1 MLPQFRKQENES
13 LRSQP
18 PTPSYSAGIGSS
30 SPSSLGARPSS
41 GFRPGG
47 PSTASVIGPDLV
59 IHGNLSSKGEVQIDG
74 EVQGDVNCTHVIVGE
89 NARVTGGIVAEECV
103 IRGHLLG
110 TVRGRRVLLQS
121 TSHVEGDIYHQTMAI
136 EQGAFFEGKSRR
148 TDDPL
153 AGIAL
158 PAGEPA
164 RESATPP
171 PVAATADQQS
181 GNETPA
187 ASAPSATT
195 PPPIT
200 SVS

>member
-1 MLPQFRKQENES
+1 MLPQFRKPETDNS
-13 LRSQP
+13 RSQSAMP
-18 PTPSYSAGIGSS
+18 NLSAPLSPT
-30 SPSSLGARPSS
+30 PSSLGARP
-41 GFRPGG
+41 FRPGG

-59 IHGNLSSKGEVQIDG
+59 ITGNLTSKGEVQIEG
-74 EVQGDVNCTHVIVGE
+74 EVQGDIHGTHIIIGE
-89 NARVTGGIVAEECV
+89 RARVTGAVVAEECV

-158 PAGEPA
+158 PARAIESEPA
-164 RESATPP
+164 PAAEASSGLPSSPPPLATP
-171 PVAATADQQS
+171 
-181 GNETPA
+181 
-187 ASAPSATT
+187 
-195 PPPIT
+195 
-200 SVS
+200 VS

>member
-1 MLPQFRKQENES
+1 MLPQFRKQETDS

-18 PTPSYSAGIGSS
+18 LTPNFSASMGS
-30 SPSSLGARPSS
+30 SPSALGARPTPA
-41 GFRPGG
+41 FRPGG

-59 IHGNLSSKGEVQIDG
+59 IQGNLSSKGEVQIDG
-74 EVQGDVNCTHVIVGE
+74 EVQGDIHGTHIIIGE

-158 PAGEPA
+158 SEPA
-164 RESATPP
+164 RE
-171 PVAATADQQS
+171 TAP
-181 GNETPA
+181 PA
-187 ASAPSATT
+187 AAPAPEEPVQVPAANVSSLPTS
-195 PPPIT
+195 PPPIAP
-200 SVS
+200 VA

>member
-1 MLPQFRKQENES
+1 MLPQFRKQETDA

-18 PTPSYSAGIGSS
+18 LTPNFSASMGSS
-30 SPSSLGARPSS
+30 SSSALGARPTPA
-41 GFRPGG
+41 FRPGG

-59 IHGNLSSKGEVQIDG
+59 IQGNLTSKGEVQIDG
-74 EVQGDVNCTHVIVGE
+74 EVQGDIHGTHIIIGE

-158 PAGEPA
+158 PAETA
-164 RESATPP
+164 RESAPP
-171 PVAATADQQS
+171 APVS
-181 GNETPA
+181 EEPPA
-187 ASAPSATT
+187 AVSSAPVSALPTS
-195 PPPIT
+195 PPPIAP
-200 SVS
+200 VS

>member
-1 MLPQFRKQENES
+1 MLPQFRKQETDS
-13 LRSQP
+13 LRPQP
-18 PTPSYSAGIGSS
+18 PTPSFSAGMGSA
-30 SPSSLGARPSS
+30 PSSLGARPAPA
-41 GFRPGG
+41 FRPGG

-74 EVQGDVNCTHVIVGE
+74 EVQGDIHGTHIIIGE

-153 AGIAL
+153 AGITL
-158 PAGEPA
+158 PSSDG
-164 RESATPP
+164 
-171 PVAATADQQS
+171 AA
-181 GNETPA
+181 PA
-187 ASAPSATT
+187 AQSLQPEANAAPAVSLTQSASS

-200 SVS
+200 TLS

>member
-1 MLPQFRKQENES
+1 MLPQFRKQETDS

-18 PTPSYSAGIGSS
+18 PTPSFSGGMGSAS
-30 SPSSLGARPSS
+30 SSLGARPAPP
-41 GFRPGG
+41 FRPGG

-74 EVQGDVNCTHVIVGE
+74 EVQGDIHATHIIIGE
-89 NARVTGGIVAEECV
+89 NAHVTGGIVAEECV

-153 AGIAL
+153 AGITL
-158 PAGEPA
+158 PASDGAAPA
-164 RESATPP
+164 AAASE
-171 PVAATADQQS
+171 PVA
-181 GNETPA
+181 NEAPVASMTSPA
-187 ASAPSATT
+187 S
-195 PPPIT
+195 PPPIAPA
-200 SVS
+200 S